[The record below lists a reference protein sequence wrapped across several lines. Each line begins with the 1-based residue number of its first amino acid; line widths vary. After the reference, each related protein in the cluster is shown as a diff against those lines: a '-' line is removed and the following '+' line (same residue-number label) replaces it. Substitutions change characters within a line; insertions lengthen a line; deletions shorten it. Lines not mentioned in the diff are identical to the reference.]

1 MTSSDMSSCQE
12 KEHEPRTTEED
23 MTFLTIGVLLG
34 LVPHWRVTITM
45 DHPLD
50 GGWRNRGAG
59 DMSNHKMRSEHI
71 NLLELKSSLSN
82 PQVILASTKTLT
94 YILTYSD
101 INQVLISS
109 EWHKVKKHPTTHT
122 QTHLWLDSLRAIHL
136 PSYQNRAAYALSK
149 AAAEEHVIFCPFL

>member
-59 DMSNHKMRSEHI
+59 DMSNQDEVRTHKPTR
-71 NLLELKSSLSN
+71 
-82 PQVILASTKTLT
+82 A
-94 YILTYSD
+94 
-101 INQVLISS
+101 
-109 EWHKVKKHPTTHT
+109 KK
-122 QTHLWLDSLRAIHL
+122 QS
-136 PSYQNRAAYALSK
+136 
-149 AAAEEHVIFCPFL
+149 V

>member
-82 PQVILASTKTLT
+82 PQVILVHPDLLGHKSGT
-94 YILTYSD
+94 YIIRVAQGQETPYNS
-101 INQVLISS
+101 
-109 EWHKVKKHPTTHT
+109 HT
-122 QTHLWLDSLRAIHL
+122 NSPVARFTEGNSPAQLPEQSGICAIQSCCRRACYIL
-136 PSYQNRAAYALSK
+136 PFFV
-149 AAAEEHVIFCPFL
+149 EGP